1 MIGTLFYLIS
11 SIYILM
17 DISNIGSECEGGPQM
32 DVIPEVEMS
41 NEGEM
46 EDEERG
52 SKESKTSDQ
61 KGNGSTVDIKRFKP
75 PSLEILDHVKIN
87 VTPESPV
94 STVKGILKSS
104 KPDLSFS
111 KKELRKAEEQ
121 MTEAFNEFYQKLRLI
136 KSYW

>member
-1 MIGTLFYLIS
+1 
-11 SIYILM
+11 
-17 DISNIGSECEGGPQM
+17 M

-61 KGNGSTVDIKRFKP
+61 NIKGFKP

-87 VTPESPV
+87 VTPETPV